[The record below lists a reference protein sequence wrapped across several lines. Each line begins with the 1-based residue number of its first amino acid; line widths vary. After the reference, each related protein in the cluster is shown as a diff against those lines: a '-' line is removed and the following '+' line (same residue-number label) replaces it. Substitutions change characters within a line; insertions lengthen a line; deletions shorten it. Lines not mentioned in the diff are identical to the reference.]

1 MENGISLY
9 PGLGNSFEDNLVLL
23 ETAASYGIK
32 RIFTSFHIPETD
44 FNKFQKQ
51 FDQMMKIVSENN
63 MEIISDISP
72 AALTLLGAKKL
83 NLSLFCIKGIKR
95 LRLDYGYDSNIISEL
110 SHNHHKINLQLN
122 ASTITP
128 ELLNDLYFKDAD
140 FSRIDALHN
149 FYPRPGTGL
158 SLDFFHNKTQILH
171 ENSIKVGAFIP
182 CHPHCRPPLKKGL
195 PTLEDHRTMA
205 FSLAARHLCAMDVDS
220 IFVGDCL
227 PTEKQLQLLATLES
241 NTVIIKAKL
250 FTKNEQI
257 KTLLQQKFT
266 SRIDEARD
274 AIRTQ
279 ESRNIFKDISITP
292 ENTSERRVGMI
303 TLDNDEYLRYKGELQ
318 IIKNLQTADEKVNVI
333 GQILPNELFL
343 MQYITAGKSFIL
355 QFED

>member
-1 MENGISLY
+1 
-9 PGLGNSFEDNLVLL
+9 
-23 ETAASYGIK
+23 
-32 RIFTSFHIPETD
+32 
-44 FNKFQKQ
+44 
-51 FDQMMKIVSENN
+51 
-63 MEIISDISP
+63 
-72 AALTLLGAKKL
+72 
-83 NLSLFCIKGIKR
+83 
-95 LRLDYGYDSNIISEL
+95 
-110 SHNHHKINLQLN
+110 
-122 ASTITP
+122 
-128 ELLNDLYFKDAD
+128 
-140 FSRIDALHN
+140 
-149 FYPRPGTGL
+149 
-158 SLDFFHNKTQILH
+158 
-171 ENSIKVGAFIP
+171 
-182 CHPHCRPPLKKGL
+182 
-195 PTLEDHRTMA
+195 MA

-227 PTEKQLQLLATLES
+227 PTEKQLQLLAALES
-241 NTVIIKAKL
+241 NTIIIKAKL

-333 GQILPNELFL
+333 GQILSDELFL